1 MTRISGRRSG
11 RANDPARVVLDSSGN
26 PVLDANGNVELV
38 SKTAV
43 VHSARL
49 FFGLTHQIRDG
60 VKFDAAAEY
69 LQSLTDIDTF
79 RINGNMAI
87 TVAMSKRFS
96 LSMAT
101 LFRFDNKPL
110 PGKQNIDTMTTA
122 ALVMNIL

>member
-1 MTRISGRRSG
+1 MIFFTTFGTIRRASISI
-11 RANDPARVVLDSSGN
+11 PAATPCWIHTATWNWNL
-26 PVLDANGNVELV
+26 
-38 SKTAV
+38 KTAV

-49 FFGLTHQIRDG
+49 FFGLTHEIRDG

-110 PGKQNIDTMTTA
+110 PGKENIDTMTTA